1 MNREH
6 RSEAYELQP
15 DSLATSSGQAGAAAL
30 YRSLLMDECLPF
42 WFPRCIDRDFGG
54 YLHCMDRDGTVVDTD
69 KSIWAQGR
77 MAWMLLT
84 LADTPQLGDDPS
96 RGQWVLWAES
106 GLEFLRQHGFSPVDG
121 SLPSTSGLGQ
131 MYFHVTREGRPIR
144 RRRYVYS
151 ESFAAIA
158 FARHAQITGNRRSA
172 ELSRAL
178 FARFVDVNFTPG
190 GMAPKFTD
198 ERPLLGLA
206 PRMITIAT
214 AQELAGTP
222 ADSGQLGMWIDRCI
236 QEIADLFFKPTL
248 GCVLEAVLPDGSI
261 SDHFDGRL
269 LNPGHAIEGA
279 WFVLEEARRR
289 RDGNLTRLG
298 CDMLDCMWRRGWD
311 PEFGGLFYFRDVY
324 DRPVQ
329 EYWHD
334 MKFWWPHNEALIAT
348 LLAWKLTGEPR
359 YLAWHCD
366 VFNWS
371 FRHFHDRVH
380 GEWFGYLHRDGR
392 LSVTLKGNLWKSFF
406 HYPRA
411 LWKCWQ
417 LLEAGLRPLPSAGYS
432 LPSGMGRQFG

>member
-1 MNREH
+1 MSLELGSNSH
-6 RSEAYELQP
+6 ELQP
-15 DSLATSSGQAGAAAL
+15 ASLATPAGQAAAATL
-30 YRSLLMDECLPF
+30 YRHLLLDECLPF
-42 WFPRCIDRDFGG
+42 WFPRCIDRNYGG
-54 YLHCMDRDGTVVDTD
+54 YLHCVDRDGTVVDTD

-84 LADTPQLGDDPS
+84 LVETRQLNAHPDRS
-96 RGQWVLWAES
+96 EWQSWAES
-106 GLEFLRQHGFSPVDG
+106 GLEFLRQYGFSAANKTG
-121 SLPSTSGLGQ
+121 NGPSGRGQ

-151 ESFAAIA
+151 EAFAAIA
-158 FARHAQITGNRRSA
+158 FARYASVSGDEQSA
-172 ELSRAL
+172 ELSREL
-178 FARFVDVNFTPG
+178 FARFVDVNFTPER
-190 GMAPKFTD
+190 MAPKFTD

-206 PRMITIAT
+206 PRMITIVT
-214 AQELAGTP
+214 AQEMSGSP
-222 ADSGQLGMWIDRCI
+222 ADTPDLRKWIDRCI
-236 QEIADLFFKPTL
+236 QQIADLFYKPEL
-248 GCVLEAVLPDGSI
+248 GCVMESVQPDGSI

-289 RDGNLTRLG
+289 SDSQLTQLG
-298 CDMLDCMWRRGWD
+298 CGMLDCMWQRGWD
-311 PEFGGLFYFRDVY
+311 SEFGGLFYFRDVWN
-324 DRPVQ
+324 RPVQ

-348 LLAWKLTGEPR
+348 LLAWKLTGHPK
-359 YLAWHCD
+359 YLDWHCA

-371 FRHFHDRVH
+371 FRHFHDRLH

-392 LSVTLKGNLWKSFF
+392 LSGTLKGNLWKSFF

-417 LLEAGLRPLPSAGYS
+417 LLDEPLEETLLQGV
-432 LPSGMGRQFG
+432 

>member
-1 MNREH
+1 MSQDSGSDPYQLEP
-6 RSEAYELQP
+6 A
-15 DSLATSSGQAGAAAL
+15 SLATKSGRAAAAAL
-30 YRSLLMDECLPF
+30 YRHLLLDDCLPF
-42 WFPRCIDRDFGG
+42 WFPRCLDRQYGG
-54 YLHCMDRDGTVVDTD
+54 YLHCVDRDGTVVDTD

-84 LADTPQLGDDPS
+84 LVETPQLHADPRRS
-96 RGQWVLWAES
+96 QWLSWAES
-106 GLEFLRQHGFSPVDG
+106 GLEFLKRHGFSAADDG
-121 SLPSTSGLGQ
+121 ASGASGRGQ

-151 ESFAAIA
+151 EAFAAIA
-158 FARHAQITGNRRSA
+158 MARYASVTGAEQSA
-172 ELSRAL
+172 ELSRNL
-178 FARFVDVNFTPG
+178 FARFVDVNFTPRR
-190 GMAPKFTD
+190 MPPKFTD
-198 ERPLLGLA
+198 QRPLLGLA

-214 AQELAGTP
+214 AQEMAGSP
-222 ADSGQLGMWIDRCI
+222 ADSGDLVKWIDRCI
-236 QEIADLFFKPTL
+236 QEIAELFYKPEL
-248 GCVLEAVLPDGSI
+248 GCVMEAVQPDGSI
-261 SDHFDGRL
+261 ADHFDGRL

-289 RDGNLTRLG
+289 GDSQLTQLG
-298 CDMLDCMWRRGWD
+298 CGMLDCMWQRGWD
-311 PEFGGLFYFRDVY
+311 SEFGGLFYFRDVC

-348 LLAWKLTGEPR
+348 LLAWKLTGSTK
-359 YLAWHCD
+359 YLDWHC
-366 VFNWS
+366 VIFNWS
-371 FRHFHDRVH
+371 FRHFHDRLH

-417 LLEAGLRPLPSAGYS
+417 LLDETY
-432 LPSGMGRQFG
+432 F

>member
-1 MNREH
+1 MEGAGLNVAQDQIAEP
-6 RSEAYELQP
+6 AELHP
-15 DSLATSSGQAGAAAL
+15 AELATTAGRQQAAEL
-30 YRSLLMDECLPF
+30 YKRLLLDDCLPF
-42 WFPRCIDRDFGG
+42 WFPRCVDLEHGG
-54 YLHCMDRDGTVVDTD
+54 YLHCVDRDGTVVDTD

-84 LADTPQLGDDPS
+84 LARTKQLADDS
-96 RGQWVLWAES
+96 RREDWLRWAES
-106 GLEFLRQHGFSPVDG
+106 GLDFLRRYGFSAPEPG
-121 SLPSTSGLGQ
+121 RQGPFGRGQ
-131 MYFHVTREGRPIR
+131 MYFHVTRAGQPIR

-151 ESFAAIA
+151 EAFAAIA
-158 FARHAQITGNRRSA
+158 FAGHAAVTGSRQSA
-172 ELSRAL
+172 ELSRDL
-178 FARFVDVNFTPG
+178 FAEFVDVNFTPG
-190 GMAPKFTD
+190 RMVPKFTD
-198 ERPLLGLA
+198 ERQLLGLA

-214 AQELAGTP
+214 AQELSGSP
-222 ADSGQLGMWIDRCI
+222 AETGVLQPWIDRCI
-236 QEIADLFFKPTL
+236 REIEELFYKPEL
-248 GCVLEAVLPDGSI
+248 GCVMEAVQPDGSI
-261 SDHFDGRL
+261 SDHFDGRI

-289 RDGNLTRLG
+289 TDGRLTALG
-298 CDMLDCMWRRGWD
+298 CGMLDCMWQRGWD
-311 PEFGGLFYFRDVY
+311 REFGGLLYFRDVY

-359 YLAWHCD
+359 YLDWHCE

-380 GEWFGYLHRDGR
+380 GEWYGYLHRDGR
-392 LSVTLKGNLWKSFF
+392 LSVSLKGNLWKSFF

-417 LLEAGLRPLPSAGYS
+417 LLDEPG
-432 LPSGMGRQFG
+432 